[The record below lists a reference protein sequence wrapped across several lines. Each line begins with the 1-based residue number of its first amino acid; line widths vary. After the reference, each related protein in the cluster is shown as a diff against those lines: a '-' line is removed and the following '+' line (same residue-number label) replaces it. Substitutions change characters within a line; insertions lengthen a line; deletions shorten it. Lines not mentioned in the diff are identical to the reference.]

1 MAWRTFGSGRSSSS
15 VVFTVEELDSTEKQ
29 FLSDAAEKEDATTPT
44 KFDVDMGGQVSG
56 SKSTTRQVG
65 CFRKVTYRTE
75 GLTHSLLKSDL
86 HFDLSH
92 HFDHNL
98 GGQKFKKA
106 ITHSFLKLGP

>member
-65 CFRKVTYRTE
+65 CFRKVKYRTE
-75 GLTHSLLKSDL
+75 GLLGEQPRKENTTLGRTKKIALLRKL
-86 HFDLSH
+86 CRR
-92 HFDHNL
+92 
-98 GGQKFKKA
+98 KKRE
-106 ITHSFLKLGP
+106 

>member
-29 FLSDAAEKEDATTPT
+29 FLSDSAEKEDTTTPT

-75 GLTHSLLKSDL
+75 GLVHEPKYIGYKNLL
-86 HFDLSH
+86 
-92 HFDHNL
+92 NE
-98 GGQKFKKA
+98 KF
-106 ITHSFLKLGP
+106 L

>member
-75 GLTHSLLKSDL
+75 GLIHTYTWSSLFRATPLMNNPN
-86 HFDLSH
+86 LS
-92 HFDHNL
+92 
-98 GGQKFKKA
+98 
-106 ITHSFLKLGP
+106 KLV

>member
-29 FLSDAAEKEDATTPT
+29 FISDPAEKEDATNPT
-44 KFDVDMGGQVSG
+44 KFDADMGGQVSG

-75 GLTHSLLKSDL
+75 GLLVTFNLK
-86 HFDLSH
+86 
-92 HFDHNL
+92 
-98 GGQKFKKA
+98 
-106 ITHSFLKLGP
+106 

>member
-29 FLSDAAEKEDATTPT
+29 FLSDAAEKEDATNPT

-75 GLTHSLLKSDL
+75 GLTHIQPHLQIV
-86 HFDLSH
+86 H
-92 HFDHNL
+92 HLVPKD
-98 GGQKFKKA
+98 QVY
-106 ITHSFLKLGP
+106 P

>member
-29 FLSDAAEKEDATTPT
+29 FLSDAVEKEDATTPT

-75 GLTHSLLKSDL
+75 GLSIILYTFYSEIK
-86 HFDLSH
+86 
-92 HFDHNL
+92 
-98 GGQKFKKA
+98 
-106 ITHSFLKLGP
+106 